1 MKKKLETN
9 PVAIIVG
16 GIEASLTWM
25 FVFAVVAV
33 LGLVGTV
40 TFAMLWW
47 LG

>member
-1 MKKKLETN
+1 MRKRRPN
-9 PVAIIVG
+9 DPIGVIVG
-16 GIEASLTWM
+16 GLESLVTW
-25 FVFAVVAV
+25 FPLLIVLAV